1 VPCSDDLLPA
11 LGGRRYNGAVIDATL
26 KDQLLEEIERL
37 SPGQIARVYQ
47 YTHSL
52 VRPALQPGATVEQ
65 LMSLAGS
72 IDDESAREITAAIEE
87 ACERVDPSEW

>member
-1 VPCSDDLLPA
+1 
-11 LGGRRYNGAVIDATL
+11 VIDASL

-52 VRPALQPGATVEQ
+52 VKPALPRGATVEQ
-65 LMSLAGS
+65 LVSLAGS
-72 IDDESAREITAAIEE
+72 IDDESAREITAAIESPLGIGNMDAGFE
-87 ACERVDPSEW
+87 VERIETPKR

>member
-1 VPCSDDLLPA
+1 M
-11 LGGRRYNGAVIDATL
+11 IDATL

-37 SPGQIARVYQ
+37 SPEQLARVYQ
-47 YTHSL
+47 YAQTL
-52 VRPALQPGATVEQ
+52 APPPMRRGTTVDE

-72 IDDESAREITAAIEE
+72 IDDESARQMTAAIEE